1 MNPLGTLVLKE
12 LRVELRS
19 RQALLGSLILALL
32 ILLVFWFGFSKVDE
46 ATKPETDIL
55 APGMIWAAVIFAGLG
70 LLGNSFNK
78 EVDRRT
84 LDGLLMAP
92 VSRGQLF
99 GGKLVGNLLLLYLV
113 EAFIVVAYMAIFG
126 SNPFSG
132 QEPRL
137 VLVMALGG
145 LGFTAVG
152 TLMAAIAARVPGA
165 WVLLPL
171 LVVPLLIKTVLEMA
185 VAATTYLVEG
195 HIDLYDSAVVYL
207 ALFDVVYILAGVGL
221 AEHTL

>member
-1 MNPLGTLVLKE
+1 MNPFGTLVTKE
-12 LRVELRS
+12 LQVELRS

-32 ILLVFWFGFSKVDE
+32 ILLVFWFGFSKVDQAAE
-46 ATKPETDIL
+46 PETDVL
-55 APGMIWAAVIFAGLG
+55 APGMIWAAVVFAGLG

-99 GGKLVGNLLLLYLV
+99 GGKLMGNLILLYLV

-132 QEPRL
+132 QEGRL
-137 VLVMALGG
+137 VLVMGLGG
-145 LGFTAVG
+145 LGITAVG

-171 LVVPLLIKTVLEMA
+171 LVVPLLIKTVLEMS

-195 HIDLYDSAVVYL
+195 HTDLVDNAVVYL
-207 ALFDVVYILAGVGL
+207 VLFDIVYIVAGVGL
-221 AEHTL
+221 AEYTL